1 MNNKEK
7 THMEQPTAVIAD
19 AIAEFMPEGD
29 GGQDGLANLANAQ
42 SVIAAL
48 RAAGYSVMSNP
59 YRHAMTDEQQQELAQ
74 FINRHS
80 LENGC
85 DIPDFAIASYLAKCY
100 QALCRAAES
109 KVDWPKTLSH
119 GASQTAVTVC
129 NVCGRERTPNDALD
143 YNPIQVVTRQLLGW
157 YSGDDGEI
165 CPECMAQL
173 IGRTN

>member
-1 MNNKEK
+1 
-7 THMEQPTAVIAD
+7 MEQPAAVIAD

-85 DIPDFAIASYLAKCY
+85 DIPDFVIASYLAKCY

-109 KVDWPKTLSH
+109 KVDWSKTLSR
-119 GASQTAVTVC
+119 GASQTAVIVC
-129 NVCGRERTPNDALD
+129 SMCGRERTPNDAQHWMYQGKGKHVL
-143 YNPIQVVTRQLLGW
+143 IGW

-173 IGRTN
+173 MGRANR